1 MNYLYI
7 YQKTKAMKHKILSV
21 LYSVSI
27 FVLICLGSCKKEPPT
42 RAYAG
47 EVGRI
52 NEQPKTAAFSVRCIQ
67 D

>member
-1 MNYLYI
+1 
-7 YQKTKAMKHKILSV
+7 MKHKILSV